1 MGEDTKSRGISNI
14 PNGYPG
20 SKKGELRATSVMAHQ
35 TLTCSFEGALLAQ
48 MTYNSTNGTLQ
59 IGSE

>member
-1 MGEDTKSRGISNI
+1 MGEDTKSRGISDI
-14 PNGYPG
+14 PDGYPG
-20 SKKGELRATSVMAHQ
+20 SEKGELQATLVMANQ

-48 MTYNSTNGTLQ
+48 VTYNSTNGTLQ